1 MSDDFD
7 LVLWANVVGKIVTS
21 LARVEGDL
29 LLKYEASFS
38 RQMYFKDSLEER
50 IKRLENLYIDECGD
64 DSKSQQLFK
73 SLREHVK
80 LRNLV
85 AHNPIYY
92 CSDNEAF
99 RITNGQ
105 SKSKFI
111 NVSELESLAIQLF
124 NSCLEFTVLIRTW
137 R

>member
-1 MSDDFD
+1 MSDDLD
-7 LVLWANVVGKIVTS
+7 LEHWANAVGKIVTS

-50 IKRLENLYIDECGD
+50 IKRLEKLYIDERGQD
-64 DSKSQQLFK
+64 TKSEHLFK

-105 SKSKFI
+105 SRSKYI
-111 NVSELESLAIQLF
+111 NVADLELLAVQLF
-124 NSCLEFTVLIRTW
+124 DSCLQFTVMIRTW